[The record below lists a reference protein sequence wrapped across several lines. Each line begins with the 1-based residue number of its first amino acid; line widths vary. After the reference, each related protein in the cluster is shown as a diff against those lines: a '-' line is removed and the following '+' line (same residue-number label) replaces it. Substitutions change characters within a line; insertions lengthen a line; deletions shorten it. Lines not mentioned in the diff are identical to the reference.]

1 MPRAIDTN
9 KLPDLMPRV
18 ARMLEVR
25 GVTIQD
31 VVNELRTTD
40 VSESGIYYTIKGAA
54 MCYPH
59 VKAALEEASIL
70 AAIGEPIPDTEPG

>member
-1 MPRAIDTN
+1 MPQAIDTN

-40 VSESGIYYTIKGAA
+40 LSEYSIYVTIKGAA